1 MRRRI
6 VVRQER
12 FSGAAG
18 GEEMTA
24 DPLVAAMTPDTPV
37 PRFERFRPAYS
48 SGTVALSTRGSSFT
62 SYSAACYSPFMNP
75 PTKAIKIAIPH
86 RVSRQE
92 ATQRLQSGFADFRKE

>member
-12 FSGAAG
+12 FTGAAG

-48 SGTVALSTRGSSFT
+48 SGTVALSTRGSS
-62 SYSAACYSPFMNP
+62 
-75 PTKAIKIAIPH
+75 H
-86 RVSRQE
+86 LVLRGV
-92 ATQRLQSGFADFRKE
+92 LQSVHEPAHQGD